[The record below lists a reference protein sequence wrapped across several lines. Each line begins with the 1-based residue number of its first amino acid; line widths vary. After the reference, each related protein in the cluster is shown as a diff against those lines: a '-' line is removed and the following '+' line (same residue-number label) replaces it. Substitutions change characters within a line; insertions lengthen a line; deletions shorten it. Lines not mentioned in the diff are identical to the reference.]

1 MQIWKTVIQLAL
13 RGLLAYKARSL
24 LTMLG
29 IIIGIAAVI
38 VMIDVGRGAS
48 QGIQQQIQ
56 SLGANMLMVFPGSS
70 QKGGVQAGYGSKATL
85 RVQDAE
91 AIMKECPAVLGTT
104 HITIRTA
111 QLVAGVNNWNTTVA
125 GTTADYPLI
134 RDWPIQQGEFLS
146 PRHIRAAANVVVLGD
161 SVKTNLFGAQMQVI
175 GRTIRINNV
184 PFRVIGTLAAKG
196 SDPRGRDQ
204 DDMVFVPYTTFARK
218 LQGSQLPGMVHLIC
232 LSAVSKTSVNEAKSE
247 VEALLRQRHRIQPGD
262 EDDFSVRTLDEYADM
277 ADKTMGIM
285 TVLLTSIASISLA
298 VGGIGIMNIM
308 LVSVSERTREI
319 GIRLAVGARRF
330 DVLIQF
336 LVEAITLSVAGGLF
350 GTLLGIGGSVLIS
363 LCTGWLIPIE
373 MDAILLA
380 TLFSAAVGIFFGYYP
395 ARKASA
401 MNPIEALRFE

>member
-1 MQIWKTVIQLAL
+1 
-13 RGLLAYKARSL
+13 
-24 LTMLG
+24 
-29 IIIGIAAVI
+29 
-38 VMIDVGRGAS
+38 
-48 QGIQQQIQ
+48 
-56 SLGANMLMVFPGSS
+56 
-70 QKGGVQAGYGSKATL
+70 
-85 RVQDAE
+85 
-91 AIMKECPAVLGTT
+91 
-104 HITIRTA
+104 
-111 QLVAGVNNWNTTVA
+111 
-125 GTTADYPLI
+125 
-134 RDWPIQQGEFLS
+134 
-146 PRHIRAAANVVVLGD
+146 
-161 SVKTNLFGAQMQVI
+161 
-175 GRTIRINNV
+175 
-184 PFRVIGTLAAKG
+184 
-196 SDPRGRDQ
+196 
-204 DDMVFVPYTTFARK
+204 
-218 LQGSQLPGMVHLIC
+218 MVHLIC
-232 LSAVSKTSVNEAKSE
+232 LSAVSKTAVNEAKSE